1 MINIKTNEEI
11 KLMKE
16 SGHLNYLCHKYLE
29 DYIKPGITTK
39 ELDDL
44 AYNFITKHCATP
56 SFKGYDGFPGS
67 ICTSIN
73 EVVVH
78 GIPSDQ
84 KLENGDI
91 ISLDIGILYKG
102 YHSDSAWT
110 YPVGEISPLKK
121 HLLDGTKE
129 ALYRGISEIKNG
141 VKLGNISQAIE
152 KHAKRSNLSVVRELV
167 GHGVGKKLH
176 EEPDVPNY
184 GDSNIILKTGMTL
197 AIEPMLNSGTR
208 NIYLLEDDWAI
219 VTRDGKPSAHFE
231 HTVVVTADGYK
242 ILTGEWKSG

>member
-1 MINIKTNEEI
+1 MISIKNNEEI

-29 DYIKPGITTK
+29 SYIKPGITTK
-39 ELDDL
+39 YLDDL
-44 AYNFITKHCATP
+44 AYNFIIKHNATP
-56 SFKGYDGFPGS
+56 SFKGYEGFPGS

-78 GIPSDQ
+78 GIPSNQ
-84 KLENGDI
+84 KLKSGDI
-91 ISLDIGILYKG
+91 ISIDIGILYQG

-110 YPVGEISPLKK
+110 YPVGKINPQKR
-121 HLLDGTKE
+121 HLLDNTKE
-129 ALYRGISEIKNG
+129 ALFKGIGEVKSG
-141 VKLGNISQAIE
+141 VKLGKVSQAIE
-152 KHAKRSNLSVVRELV
+152 KQAKISNLGVVRELV

-176 EEPDVPNY
+176 EEPDIPNY

-197 AIEPMLNSGTR
+197 AIEPMLNLGTR
-208 NIYLLEDDWAI
+208 NIYLLEDNWTI

-231 HTVVVTADGYK
+231 HTIVVTDNGYE
-242 ILTGEWKSG
+242 ILTGE